1 MKKNYSATRKP
12 YTLKI
17 ENRIIELHQN
27 DKMGAQA
34 IADKL
39 TKEFKTNFSRA
50 PIGKRLKALKA
61 EGKIKDIPYK
71 DRKASID
78 QRREFYGQPAA
89 DKYLAV
95 REVKDIDRTTRY
107 NDTGELKYNIPKW
120 AKFKVDFKN
129 PGVSGAVVSNIAE
142 EFRGIRYFKTKAAAE
157 KAVEKK
163 ISKKR

>member
-12 YTLKI
+12 YASEI

-27 DKMGAQA
+27 DKIGAQA

-39 TKEFKTNFSRA
+39 TKEFDGFFSRA
-50 PIGKRLKALKA
+50 PVGKRIKALKA

-78 QRREFYGQPAA
+78 QRREFYGKPAA

-107 NDTGELKYNIPKW
+107 KDTGELKYNIPKW

-129 PGVSGAVVSNIAE
+129 PGVSGAIESSIAE
-142 EFRGIRYFKTKAAAE
+142 EFRGIRYFKTKAAA
-157 KAVEKK
+157 KNAVQRKK
-163 ISKKR
+163 NK

>member
-12 YTLKI
+12 YAPKI

-39 TKEFKTNFSRA
+39 TEEFNDNFSRA
-50 PIGKRLKALKA
+50 PVGKRIKALKV

-78 QRREFYGQPAA
+78 QRREFYGKPAA
-89 DKYLAV
+89 DKYLAI
-95 REVKDIDRTTRY
+95 REVKDIDRTTRFK
-107 NDTGELKYNIPKW
+107 DTGKLKYIIPRW
-120 AKFKVDFKN
+120 AKYKVDFKN
-129 PGVSGAVVSNIAE
+129 PGVSGAVKSSISE
-142 EFRGIRYFKTKAAAE
+142 EHRGIKYFKTRESAE
-157 KAVEKK
+157 KAVK
-163 ISKKR
+163 KKRK

>member
-1 MKKNYSATRKP
+1 MKKNYSNTRKP
-12 YTLKI
+12 YASEI

-39 TKEFKTNFSRA
+39 TKEFKNKFSRA
-50 PIGKRLKALKA
+50 PVGTRIKALKA

-78 QRREFYGQPAA
+78 QRREFYGKPTA

-107 NDTGELKYNIPKW
+107 KDTGELKYNIPKW

-129 PGVSGAVVSNIAE
+129 PGVSGAIESSIAE

-163 ISKKR
+163 NK